1 VAEEEEKLVEM
12 MVAQNKKLDTVNFI
26 ESVKKYP
33 EIFNTTHPGFK
44 QQDDKNGAWHK
55 IADEFNT
62 DRKLTNHYYEIQN
75 INFTLFFSYLFVC
88 ITYSLA
94 NLCKKK
100 FRTLRERYTRELR
113 RSYLEPGT
121 PIKFEYFKQLNFLS
135 PYIKF
140 RSIMFET
147 SEGKTV
153 VTKREDLSMDK
164 SDITTEIKIL
174 ESESYYEDENDQ
186 QSYVQENPGTSSII
200 YETST
205 GVDHHHHI
213 QEEYTDQQS
222 VHLNDRHSDDEM
234 LTTTSSSKGKDRK
247 RKNSWNELVDDDD
260 GGNKYFA
267 MSVACSLK
275 RLTTLNNLKAKV
287 EIYQILEK
295 YATKENE

>member
-1 VAEEEEKLVEM
+1 VAEEDENLVEM

-62 DRKLTNHYYEIQN
+62 DP
-75 INFTLFFSYLFVC
+75 
-88 ITYSLA
+88 

-153 VTKREDLSMDK
+153 VTKREEMDK

-186 QSYVQENPGTSSII
+186 QSYVQENPGSSSII
-200 YETST
+200 YETSAE
-205 GVDHHHHI
+205 VDHHI

-222 VHLNDRHSDDEM
+222 VQLNDRHSEEDEM
-234 LTTTSSSKGKDRK
+234 LTSTSSKCKDRK
-247 RKNSWNELVDDDD
+247 RKNSWNELVDDED

>member
-1 VAEEEEKLVEM
+1 M
-12 MVAQNKKLDTVNFI
+12 NFMR
-26 ESVKKYP
+26 Y
-33 EIFNTTHPGFK
+33 
-44 QQDDKNGAWHK
+44 
-55 IADEFNT
+55 
-62 DRKLTNHYYEIQN
+62 RN
-75 INFTLFFSYLFVC
+75 INSCYY
-88 ITYSLA
+88 IA

-153 VTKREDLSMDK
+153 VTKREEMDK

-174 ESESYYEDENDQ
+174 ETESYYEDEADQ
-186 QSYVQENPGTSSII
+186 QSYSQENPGTSSII
-200 YETST
+200 YEAST
-205 GVDHHHHI
+205 EVDHHHI

-222 VHLNDRHSDDEM
+222 VHINDRHSEDDM
-234 LTTTSSSKGKDRK
+234 LTSTSSSKGKDRK
-247 RKNSWNELVDDDD
+247 RKNSWNELTDDDD